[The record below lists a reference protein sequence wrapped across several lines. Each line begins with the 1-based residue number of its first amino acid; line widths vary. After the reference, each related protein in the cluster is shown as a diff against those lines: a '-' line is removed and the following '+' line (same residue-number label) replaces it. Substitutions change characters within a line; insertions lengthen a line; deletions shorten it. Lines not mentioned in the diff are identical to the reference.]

1 MNDDKIIEQLAEL
14 EHIKWM
20 EWARHMLA
28 EETVSTPR
36 VQRWARLFVPY
47 SELSES
53 EKEKDRVLA
62 RRVLKVLK
70 EDNNV
75 I

>member
-1 MNDDKIIEQLAEL
+1 MNEEKVLEELAEL

-20 EWARHMLA
+20 EWARHILS
-28 EETVSTPR
+28 EESISTPR

-47 SELSES
+47 SDLPEI

-62 RRVLKVLK
+62 RRVLEAVKK
-70 EDNNV
+70 YS
-75 I
+75 

>member
-1 MNDDKIIEQLAEL
+1 MKDHLIEKLAEL

-20 EWARHMLA
+20 EWARLILS
-28 EETVSTPR
+28 EESISTPR

-62 RRVLKVLK
+62 RRVIQILQ
-70 EDNNV
+70 EEN